1 MDAKFHSSSGLQETE
16 GEGGGLQGLQG
27 TVGKLQ
33 GLQEAREQVGR
44 GMQGALDIAHH
55 EMRLLKF
62 DLINHTT
69 DYSSSGS
76 QRKGGIPAGSVL
88 PEQGEVAGDEAL
100 SCHLWVQGWR
110 QLWKWQFG
118 VQIVGVVWG
127 PTGSIV
133 VLGCGRLSGGQSSH
147 CKHQLC
153 AQGQQGQQGLDL
165 GGRNPNSH
173 LQSFL
178 SASLV
183 LCGPHEVDT
192 KSQRLAQLFECR
204 KGTENCC
211 SSE

>member
-1 MDAKFHSSSGLQETE
+1 MPSSFKTQLLLNSSTASCMFRTPSSPDGKHQGSEITRAVWMQSSTAHPDCRKLRARA
-16 GEGGGLQGLQG
+16 GGLQGLQG
-27 TVGKLQ
+27 TVGELQ

-76 QRKGGIPAGSVL
+76 QRKGGNPAGSML
-88 PEQGEVAGDEAL
+88 SEQGEVAGDEAP

-133 VLGCGRLSGGQSSH
+133 VLGYGRFH
-147 CKHQLC
+147 YW
-153 AQGQQGQQGLDL
+153 
-165 GGRNPNSH
+165 
-173 LQSFL
+173 
-178 SASLV
+178 
-183 LCGPHEVDT
+183 
-192 KSQRLAQLFECR
+192 
-204 KGTENCC
+204 TEP
-211 SSE
+211 

>member
-76 QRKGGIPAGSVL
+76 QRKGGIPAGSML
-88 PEQGEVAGDEAL
+88 PEQGEVAGDE
-100 SCHLWVQGWR
+100 V
-110 QLWKWQFG
+110 FG
-118 VQIVGVVWG
+118 SRDG
-127 PTGSIV
+127 GSYGNGS
-133 VLGCGRLSGGQSSH
+133 LGCRLWEWFGD
-147 CKHQLC
+147 L
-153 AQGQQGQQGLDL
+153 QG
-165 GGRNPNSH
+165 P
-173 LQSFL
+173 
-178 SASLV
+178 SL
-183 LCGPHEVDT
+183 
-192 KSQRLAQLFECR
+192 F
-204 KGTENCC
+204 
-211 SSE
+211 